1 MIIDDLAKELD
12 VMQLSDSFFPT
23 GLFTTSNGLEN
34 LFLNK
39 KVVTYF
45 FLFFLM
51 FLHQNNLRKQALVSY
66 QVKISIAGLF

>member
-1 MIIDDLAKELD
+1 MYDIHKYKYLNSYLKKCKVIY
-12 VMQLSDSFFPT
+12 
-23 GLFTTSNGLEN
+23 

-39 KVVTYF
+39 KVVTCF

-66 QVKISIAGLF
+66 QVKKSIQNLY